1 MTGKFQSFKKDITD
15 ISQNIFGKK
24 YMGMNKKNTII
35 YVIRHGEFDNPRRVF
50 YERVLNFHL
59 NERGKKHVRELGGRL
74 SRAGEIPDFIYSSPL
89 YRACETAGILSRV
102 FGGVQIKK
110 DRRLLERDSRGIAT
124 RPQAL
129 ERRWKDTYKNLRKD
143 YWVESPFHQAERIH
157 KVIQDVLRRHGG
169 KIVYLVSHGDP
180 LAFTVYHVLHPK
192 NFLPSIHSLHK
203 HFYPKK
209 SQAFRIE
216 FDREG
221 RVLNRKV
228 FSK

>member
-1 MTGKFQSFKKDITD
+1 MD
-15 ISQNIFGKK
+15 
-24 YMGMNKKNTII
+24 KKNTVI
-35 YVIRHGEFDNPRRVF
+35 YVIRHGEFNNPRRVF

-59 NERGKKHVRELGGRL
+59 NEKGKKHVFALGQRLVKTRETPC
-74 SRAGEIPDFIYSSPL
+74 AIYSSPL

-102 FGGVQIKK
+102 FGGVKTKK
-110 DRRLLERDSRGIAT
+110 DRRLLERDSRGIAA

-129 ERRWKDTYKNLRKD
+129 ERRWKDTYKNPRKD

-180 LAFTVYHVLHPK
+180 LAFAVYHVLHPK
-192 NFLPSIHSLHK
+192 NHLPSIHSLHAN
-203 HFYPKK
+203 FYPKK
-209 SQAFRIE
+209 SQALRIE
-216 FDREG
+216 FDHKG
-221 RVLNRKV
+221 RVLNCKV